1 MKLGQYTGQEWKM
14 IGADFGKEINLE
26 IELSY
31 SKRKCRWLSTS
42 SWRIDE

>member
-26 IELSY
+26 TELSY
-31 SKRKCRWLSTS
+31 SKENVGGSQHLV
-42 SWRIDE
+42 EE

>member
-14 IGADFGKEINLE
+14 IGTDFGKEINLE

-31 SKRKCRWLSTS
+31 LKENAGGSQHLVG
-42 SWRIDE
+42 E